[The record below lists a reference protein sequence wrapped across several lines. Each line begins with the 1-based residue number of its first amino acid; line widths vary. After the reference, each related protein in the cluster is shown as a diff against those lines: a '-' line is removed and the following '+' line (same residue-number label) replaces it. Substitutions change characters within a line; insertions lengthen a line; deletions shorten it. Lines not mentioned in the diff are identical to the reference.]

1 MPAPTPP
8 FSGALAEDLIN
19 LILAFGGTR
28 PSSLG
33 LVELYQALEQAI
45 AAFAGGGTGG
55 AIGNLNPAAF
65 GALGD
70 GIYINDANLVAGNNI
85 LSTTTS
91 TPFLP
96 TTVGA
101 YAVLQTPVAAVS
113 AINGFSTGSFQPHQ
127 VSLSQIATSGT
138 FGAVTATTTAP
149 VLVLSSGTTGGYA
162 TGSVL
167 YIQNTGSELDGGFFW
182 NQIGAAIDSTHL
194 QLQAQRTDAGATGS
208 AASSFITD
216 AAVTAADYGK
226 AVSGTNIPSPA
237 FVGSITLG
245 PGAGFT
251 LVNAS
256 GIGGII
262 GAPINPTGPVTGVT
276 IGTTV
281 TANTATMPNACQ
293 IAIQSVTVT
302 TVPGT
307 VSVDDVLMM
316 THAVYGSTAINIY
329 GSAITGVA
337 QSAMST
343 TIPSLWCTFGV
354 GWTITGTNLTDTGNP
369 GGSSLWA
376 PFSTQITGYISPSS
390 VTLQTPPSYSGT
402 NQGVFVAHDDS
413 AAFNSMLSTI
423 PQGSTN
429 TFVVSMKPGA
439 LYGVKSPI
447 NTNKQSTGFLAWFC
461 NHSSFVSLGATNMVQ
476 QYMAGYWDQP
486 RFDLQNLSQTGLRLS
501 TGLVNQN
508 STNSNV
514 SMTAG
519 SNAVTLATP
528 IAYTGGGVGLDVGS
542 PVVIGG
548 GENIPGAGRLRPNG
562 LGAGLRSFVATI
574 TLDGPGTHVTALTLN
589 DNALTSCATTR
600 MAWGDPNTQPIGISY
615 WGARH
620 PRFTN
625 MPAGDAGFAFYITSS
640 DIGYPFLT
648 QRVDLDSVETGFNY
662 SAVQEVTQL
671 GSITDLRLTGTW
683 GHDNFGRAPFNA
695 YAFDHAIIDAQV
707 DAATTSSTSIIT
719 IDGQQLGGMGVVTG
733 RISIRDPYGT
743 GLKIINNSHYSD
755 ITYMVDARDSF
766 SGVQAPTN
774 SENLNLNTSGDPSAV
789 HIVRG
794 ILPHGCAISGACEA
808 HFMGAYLGPQRGSS
822 SHIAPIRVTGFTGN
836 ANITAH
842 GCTFELTGG
851 TAGAN
856 TSTVLQLASTVTA
869 TVDIHGGRVLNN
881 GVAIVESAG
890 PPVTTKSIQASSAA
904 KSIGGLCYQV
914 GAANNGTNPVAV
926 SGSVTGVQGLSNTVN
941 RSASATVLPSE
952 YAIVSASGTYTL
964 PATPPAGILPVI
976 FEVASG
982 QTATLAQT
990 DGSTIT
996 TSVLAGPG
1004 VWQALFDG
1012 INGGFGTWR
1021 VNIWASPSTGTVPIG
1036 SGMPW
1041 FLPGSFP
1048 TGFFE
1053 ANGQPISRSIYSVL
1067 FGLWGTT
1074 YGAGDGVTTF
1084 NIPNIQNRYLVGF
1097 GDGGGG
1103 TAPSV
1108 GATGGSRSIVTANVP
1123 AHTHAI
1129 NFNSGNDSPDHTH
1142 FMNGDVLFGVPP
1154 GAGGSGL
1161 AAGNTVNGITDPL
1174 TSGSI
1179 GGTPP
1184 PGTPI
1189 RHTHPVVGNTDTGT
1203 GSGTAYDPP
1212 FMGVIWLIRAA

>member
-1 MPAPTPP
+1 MPVPTPP
-8 FSGALAEDLIN
+8 LSGALAEDLIN
-19 LILAFGGTR
+19 LILAFGGSR
-28 PSSLG
+28 PTSFG
-33 LVELYQALEQAI
+33 LVELYQALEAAI
-45 AAFAGGGTGG
+45 VNFAGGGTGG

-70 GIYINDANLVAGNNI
+70 GIYINDANLTAGNNI
-85 LSTTTS
+85 LSTTSS

-113 AINGFSTGSFQPHQ
+113 AINGVSTGSFQPHQ

-149 VLVLSSGTTGGYA
+149 VLVFSAAASGYA
-162 TGSVL
+162 TGTAV

-182 NQIGAAIDSTHL
+182 NQIGAAIDSTHI
-194 QLQAQRTDAGATGS
+194 QIQAQRTDVATGS

-216 AAVTAADYGK
+216 ASVTAADYGK
-226 AVSGTNIPSPA
+226 TVTGTNIPGTA

-245 PGAGFT
+245 AGAGFT

-262 GAPINPTGPVTGVT
+262 GAPINPTGTVTGVT

-316 THAVYGSTAINIY
+316 THAVYGSTAIKIY
-329 GSAITGVA
+329 GSAITGVP
-337 QSAMST
+337 QSPSST

-390 VTLQTPPSYSGT
+390 VTLQTPPTYSGT
-402 NQGVFVAHDDS
+402 NQGVFVGHDDS
-413 AAFNSMLSTI
+413 AAFNTMLSSI

-429 TFVVSMKPGA
+429 TYVVSMKPGA

-447 NTNKQSTGFLAWFC
+447 NTNKQATGFLAWFC

-486 RFDLQNLSQTGLRLS
+486 RFDLQNLSSTGLRLS
-501 TGLVNQN
+501 TGLVNQA
-508 STNSNV
+508 STNANV

-519 SNAVTLATP
+519 SNAVSLATP

-574 TLDGPGTHVTALTLN
+574 TLDGPGTHITALTLN
-589 DNALTSCATTR
+589 DNALNSCATTR

-662 SAVQEVTQL
+662 SAVQEVNQL

-707 DAATTSSTSIIT
+707 DVATTSSTSCIT
-719 IDGQQLGGMGVVTG
+719 IYGQQLGGMGMVTG
-733 RISIRDPYGT
+733 RISVRDPYGT

-794 ILPHGCAISGACEA
+794 ILPHGCAISGPCEA
-808 HFMGAYLGPQRGSS
+808 HFMGAYLGPQRGFS
-822 SHIAPIRVTGFTGN
+822 SHIAPIRATGFTGN

-856 TSTVLQLASTVTA
+856 TSTLLQLGSTVTA
-869 TVDIHGGRVLNN
+869 NVDIHGGRVLNN
-881 GVAIVESAG
+881 GVAITESAG
-890 PPVTTKSIQASSAA
+890 PPVTTKSIQTPSAA

-914 GAANNGTNPVAV
+914 GAANNGTNPVTV

-941 RSASATVLPSE
+941 RTASATVMPSE
-952 YAIVSASGTYTL
+952 YAIISATGTYTL
-964 PATPPAGILPVI
+964 PAFPPTGILPII

-990 DGSTIT
+990 DGSAIT

-1021 VNIWASPSTGTVPIG
+1021 VNIWAAPSTGTVPIG
-1036 SGMPW
+1036 SGIPW

-1048 TGFFE
+1048 AGFFE
-1053 ANGQPISRSIYSVL
+1053 ANGQAISRSTYSVL
-1067 FGLWGTT
+1067 FGLWGTA
-1074 YGAGDGVTTF
+1074 YGVGDGSTTF
-1084 NIPNIQNRYLVGF
+1084 NIPNLQNRYLVGF
-1097 GDGGGG
+1097 QDGGGG

-1108 GATGGSRSIVTANVP
+1108 GAIGGSRSILTTNVP
-1123 AHTHAI
+1123 GHTHAW
-1129 NFNSGNDSPDHTH
+1129 STVATSTESSTHTH
-1142 FMNGDVLFGVPP
+1142 TQTGDVLFGVAP
-1154 GAGGSGL
+1154 GGGGSGL
-1161 AAGNTVNGITDPL
+1161 AAGNTVNGVTNPI
-1174 TSGSI
+1174 SGPENS
-1179 GGTPP
+1179 T
-1184 PGTPI
+1184 
-1189 RHTHPVVGNTDTGT
+1189 HTHSASGTTDAGT